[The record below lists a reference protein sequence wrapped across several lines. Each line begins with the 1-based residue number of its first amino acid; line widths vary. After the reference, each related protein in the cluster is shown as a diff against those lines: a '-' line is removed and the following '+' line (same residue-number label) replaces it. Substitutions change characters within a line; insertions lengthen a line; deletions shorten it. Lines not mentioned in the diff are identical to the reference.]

1 MAYIGTKIVDDC
13 VMLSSWSCDHQN
25 NSNGPSIDLLSS
37 LCQTEAGTEAEAE
50 AGKEEENSTSLY
62 QRDINKL
69 PNIHVF
75 GLWGKNHSGTGG
87 CATFCLA
94 ENTGNL

>member
-37 LCQTEAGTEAEAE
+37 LCQTEAGAEAEAE

-62 QRDINKL
+62 QALVDVQPPAWQITQEIFNPAGRSN
-69 PNIHVF
+69 P
-75 GLWGKNHSGTGG
+75 TGMKRKH
-87 CATFCLA
+87 C
-94 ENTGNL
+94 

>member
-1 MAYIGTKIVDDC
+1 MAHIGTKIVDDC

-25 NSNGPSIDLLSS
+25 SSNGPSIDPLSS
-37 LCQTEAGTEAEAE
+37 LCQTEAEAE

-75 GLWGKNHSGTGG
+75 GLWGKTHSGTGG
-87 CATFCLA
+87 CTTSCLA
-94 ENTGNL
+94 ENIENL